1 MADCLSYSNQ
11 ITTKKEK
18 LLEHHV
24 DSSQPLMQGTRI
36 LHLDSPDECQMSSSM
51 GPESRLSPN

>member
-11 ITTKKEK
+11 IITKKEK

-36 LHLDSPDECQMSSSM
+36 LHLDSPDECQMSS
-51 GPESRLSPN
+51 